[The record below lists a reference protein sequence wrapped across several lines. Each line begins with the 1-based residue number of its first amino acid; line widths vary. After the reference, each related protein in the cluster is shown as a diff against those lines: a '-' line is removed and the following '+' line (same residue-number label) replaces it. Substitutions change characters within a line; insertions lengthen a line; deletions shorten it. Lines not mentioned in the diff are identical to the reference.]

1 LSGVEIDDWVSVVV
15 PVVVVSVLV
24 VVVAVLLAV
33 PLSDDVQLM
42 AKSVISIAPTKN
54 NVAFFMSKYFIL

>member
-1 LSGVEIDDWVSVVV
+1 
-15 PVVVVSVLV
+15 VVVSVLV

-42 AKSVISIAPTKN
+42 AKSVISIATAN
-54 NVAFFMSKYFIL
+54 NTSVFFMSKYFIL